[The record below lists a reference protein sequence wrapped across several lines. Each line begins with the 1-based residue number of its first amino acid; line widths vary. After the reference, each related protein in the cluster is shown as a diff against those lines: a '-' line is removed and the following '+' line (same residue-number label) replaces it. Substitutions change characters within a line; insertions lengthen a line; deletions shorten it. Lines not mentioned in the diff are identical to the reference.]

1 MESNDDALQLP
12 FLQSTEVSRFLT
24 SSSSRDWA
32 SPPLVATSD
41 AHNGADNGGGLVPE
55 ESSPVDFFGHYSA
68 SPHLMYQPVFQF
80 PHPSDAFNGL
90 LEEFPP
96 TASSAHHSPPATINT
111 PTHVKEEPSPT
122 TSSAP
127 PFPSSVPDNSA
138 PSRQSPPPASTPA
151 HRKSSPYT
159 DDVKQ
164 FLENNR
170 FLQFLPTKSEVQL
183 FDHRGVETS
192 LDISGSLYGNFFL
205 SQPTSSTPS
214 PPPSSSTTATSPPPD
229 VKKNLEKY
237 DLTFYRRNLFQ
248 VIVSVSNAQHATYA
262 ANPDNPMAKS
272 RILSLSL
279 AVGVTGS
286 DDKKPKQLLYC
297 PPKTNAVI
305 PGADT
310 PGGKPVEQEPAIKL
324 INPKNSGY
332 DEVVDWKRLQFR
344 TATAHN
350 GRKKLQNYFSVTV
363 SLYAEL
369 ENAQRVCVASVAS
382 RPIVVRGRNPR
393 FYQNRDNI
401 VLPDGASSRERPTHP
416 RPTHPTNNTTTP
428 TTTNNND
435 TNYYAQ
441 TNTAAGSGYSMDN
454 GNTTPRPAYG
464 NISGPSHFPI
474 HDQIQLYPRSTRDL
488 PQGPVRYSDDAE
500 FKQIKT
506 EHDDTTNPK
515 QPVDYDYEYFPM
527 PMNYWLPPVEVV
539 YRPHAVHHPLKF
551 PRGKSQSMID
561 NSKRYFSAVD

>member
-1 MESNDDALQLP
+1 M
-12 FLQSTEVSRFLT
+12 
-24 SSSSRDWA
+24 
-32 SPPLVATSD
+32 
-41 AHNGADNGGGLVPE
+41 PE

-68 SPHLMYQPVFQF
+68 SPQLMYQPSFQF

-96 TASSAHHSPPATINT
+96 TASSAHHSPPATIDT
-111 PTHVKEEPSPT
+111 PIHVKEDPSPT
-122 TSSAP
+122 TATAP
-127 PFPSSVPDNSA
+127 PLPSLPDNSA
-138 PSRQSPPPASTPA
+138 PSRQSPATNTHL

-164 FLENNR
+164 FLENNK
-170 FLQFLPTKSEVQL
+170 FLQFRPAKSDVQL

-205 SQPTSSTPS
+205 SQPTSTTPS
-214 PPPSSSTTATSPPPD
+214 PPPSSATTKSPPPD
-229 VKKNLEKY
+229 GKKNLEKY

-262 ANPDNPMAKS
+262 ANPNNPMAKS

-305 PGADT
+305 PGSDT
-310 PGGKPVEQEPAIKL
+310 PGAKPVEQEPAIKL

-369 ENAQRVCVASVAS
+369 ENAQRVCVASIAS

-401 VLPDGASSRERPTHP
+401 VLPDGSSNRDRSVQPTHP
-416 RPTHPTNNTTTP
+416 RPSSSTTNTTNP
-428 TTTNNND
+428 HD

-441 TNTAAGSGYSMDN
+441 TNTAAGSGYTMDH
-454 GNTTPRPAYG
+454 GNTTPRPAYS
-464 NISGPSHFPI
+464 NPGPSHFPI
-474 HDQIQLYPRSTRDL
+474 HEQIQLYPHSARDL
-488 PQGPVRYSDDAE
+488 PQGSVRYSDDSE

-506 EHDDTTNPK
+506 EHDDNTNPK
-515 QPVDYDYEYFPM
+515 PQPIDYDYEYFPM

-551 PRGKSQSMID
+551 PRGKSQSMMD

>member
-1 MESNDDALQLP
+1 M
-12 FLQSTEVSRFLT
+12 
-24 SSSSRDWA
+24 
-32 SPPLVATSD
+32 
-41 AHNGADNGGGLVPE
+41 PE

-68 SPHLMYQPVFQF
+68 SPQLMYQPSFQF
-80 PHPSDAFNGL
+80 PPHSDAFNGL

-96 TASSAHHSPPATINT
+96 NASSAHHSPPATIDT
-111 PTHVKEEPSPT
+111 PTYVQNPSPT
-122 TSSAP
+122 TASAP
-127 PFPSSVPDNSA
+127 SFPTVPDTAS
-138 PSRQSPPPASTPA
+138 SRQSPATNT
-151 HRKSSPYT
+151 HIHQKSSPHSEH
-159 DDVKQ
+159 VKQ
-164 FLENNR
+164 FLEDNK
-170 FLQFLPTKSEVQL
+170 FLQFLPTKSDVRL
-183 FDHRGVETS
+183 FDHRGMETS
-192 LDISGSLYGNFFL
+192 LDLSGSLYGNFFL
-205 SQPTSSTPS
+205 SQPTSSAS
-214 PPPSSSTTATSPPPD
+214 SPPSSSSTTRSPPPEG
-229 VKKNLEKY
+229 KKDLEKY
-237 DLTFYRRNLFQ
+237 ELTFYRRNLFQ

-286 DDKKPKQLLYC
+286 EDKKPKQLLYC
-297 PPKTNAVI
+297 PPKTNVVV

-310 PGGKPVEQEPAIKL
+310 PGTKPAEQEPAIKL

-369 ENAQRVCVASVAS
+369 ENAQRVCVANIAS

-401 VLPDGASSRERPTHP
+401 TLPDGGNNRDRAAQPAQPRNSLTPTAM
-416 RPTHPTNNTTTP
+416 TT
-428 TTTNNND
+428 TTTNSHTSGTIPHD
-435 TNYYAQ
+435 TNYYAP
-441 TNTAAGSGYSMDN
+441 TNTATGGGQNPDHS
-454 GNTTPRPAYG
+454 NTTPRPAHT
-464 NISGPSHFPI
+464 ISGPTHFPI
-474 HDQIQLYPRSTRDL
+474 NEQIQLYPHSARDL
-488 PQGPVRYSDDAE
+488 PQGSVRYSDDAE
-500 FKQIKT
+500 FKHIKT
-506 EHDDTTNPK
+506 EHDDNTNAKPTA
-515 QPVDYDYEYFPM
+515 VDYDYEYFPM
-527 PMNYWLPPVEVV
+527 PVNYWLPPVEVV